1 MFAGST
7 DQAWYWA
14 LPLTLGK
21 TLVLFV
27 GLLLASRWLLP
38 RLFHEVAASH
48 SAELFVLLALV
59 IVLLTAWLTHLL
71 GLSPAL
77 GAFLAGMLLGESHYR
92 HQIEA
97 DIRPFRDILLGLFF
111 VSIGML
117 IDLQLFAH
125 HGLLILGLTLALLL
139 IKGTVVA
146 ILVRGRG
153 SDVET
158 AWRSGLALA
167 QGGEFCFALMAQM
180 QQNQLMPAQI
190 SGPLL
195 AATFCSMVMT
205 PLLLRAAPRIATGL
219 HRKPNQEAHLEE
231 ISALNAELH
240 GHVVICG
247 YGRVGQSIGRFLRRE
262 QQRFVALDDDPVRV
276 REAAAGESCV
286 HYGDSRRGDLLSAV
300 GLERARLLVVAVDK
314 TDIALLILK
323 EARRLSAT
331 VPILVRTRD
340 DSQLAE
346 LKEAGANEVVPELL
360 ESSLMLASH
369 ALIMLG
375 VEEQRVQAGVNEVR
389 HSRYKLLR
397 GFYHGAQTNL
407 LGSQGQP
414 KVLMHAV
421 NLVADA
427 HACGRSL
434 NTLALEQLGVE
445 IQGQGVRCV
454 PETPCG
460 CPGHWPPSRP
470 AKHDCSV
477 ASGRCGP
484 QVSVLAYGA
493 DLVNRQ
499 VGPVILFLL
508 AQPQAI
514 HRLDQPIHRKT
525 ADQRHDHAQ
534 RRTNQLA
541 DQADAAQATQRLLT
555 EDAAGDPAP
564 YMQRPD
570 TQHVVDL
577 PFALGGDKAPD
588 KQATRHRAGHQRPDR
603 MHQVGAGTD
612 RHQPGQGT
620 VMQEPRIV
628 ATDDQCRHRTADHG
642 HQRVHRH
649 QATDALQGLCAH
661 HVEAEPADNQNPRT
675 QRQKRNAR
683 RSERHQ
689 PPFAVATLAWPQQPG
704 RNCHSRPYLR
714 KTGRRR
720 RRSAPWRTIAGR
732 TWHAQ
737 RSLRK

>member
-1 MFAGST
+1 MFANLLIILASSLVVIALFRRLQLPPVLGYLCVGLLVGPTAFDWVNDNEALPDLAELGVVFLLFSLGLEFSLSKMLALRRVVFGLGSLQVVCTGAVLGALLAFFGMPLAAALMLGTGLALSSTAIVSKELTSLGEIFSSHGQNAIGVLLFQDVIAVLLLTLVPVFAGSS

-139 IKGTVVA
+139 IKGSVVA
-146 ILVRGRG
+146 LLVRGRG
-153 SDVET
+153 SDAET

-180 QQNQLMPAQI
+180 QQNRLMPADI

-205 PLLLRAAPRIATGL
+205 PLLLRAAPRIAATL
-219 HRKPNQEAHLEE
+219 HRKPNQEARLEE

-262 QQRFVALDDDPVRV
+262 QQPFVALDDDPVRV
-276 REAAAGESCV
+276 SEAAAGESCV

-314 TDIALLILK
+314 TDIAMQVLR

-340 DSQLAE
+340 DSQLTE
-346 LKEAGANEVVPELL
+346 LKEAGASEVVPELL

-369 ALIMLG
+369 ALVMLG
-375 VEEQRVQAGVNEVR
+375 VEEQRVRAGINEVR

-414 KVLMHAV
+414 RVLMHAV
-421 NLVADA
+421 NLGADA
-427 HACGRSL
+427 HACGRSV
-434 NTLALEQLGVE
+434 NDLALEQLGVE
-445 IQGQGVRCV
+445 IQGLQRGGSELAVDADTTLQAGDTVRV
-454 PETPCG
+454 
-460 CPGHWPPSRP
+460 
-470 AKHDCSV
+470 
-477 ASGRCGP
+477 SGP
-484 QVSVLAYGA
+484 LA
-493 DLVNRQ
+493 
-499 VGPVILFLL
+499 
-508 AQPQAI
+508 AI
-514 HRLDQPIHRKT
+514 E
-525 ADQRHDHAQ
+525 ACEA
-534 RRTNQLA
+534 
-541 DQADAAQATQRLLT
+541 RLL
-555 EDAAGDPAP
+555 
-564 YMQRPD
+564 
-570 TQHVVDL
+570 
-577 PFALGGDKAPD
+577 GG
-588 KQATRHRAGHQRPDR
+588 
-603 MHQVGAGTD
+603 
-612 RHQPGQGT
+612 
-620 VMQEPRIV
+620 
-628 ATDDQCRHRTADHG
+628 
-642 HQRVHRH
+642 
-649 QATDALQGLCAH
+649 
-661 HVEAEPADNQNPRT
+661 
-675 QRQKRNAR
+675 
-683 RSERHQ
+683 
-689 PPFAVATLAWPQQPG
+689 
-704 RNCHSRPYLR
+704 
-714 KTGRRR
+714 
-720 RRSAPWRTIAGR
+720 
-732 TWHAQ
+732 
-737 RSLRK
+737 